1 MARGV
6 VRVPDQHARHGAVH
20 SKGHETCHGEA
31 HLGGFNMGDDGVA
44 CDGDGEHAEHDDSTK
59 LEAVGQEGNKDCWNV
74 GDLLEFCYFNLEDC
88 SY

>member
-1 MARGV
+1 
-6 VRVPDQHARHGAVH
+6 
-20 SKGHETCHGEA
+20 
-31 HLGGFNMGDDGVA
+31 MGDDGVA